1 LAAAAKVGS
10 GEASTKSPEK
20 GVLSPEK
27 GGMVPAAKRWIPK
40 QEVIQR
46 LRDIF
51 EPITIFGETDEERIV
66 RLRKAE
72 LTRPDEE
79 EMGQKNFLAEQK
91 KKEQQKKAQGDSS
104 DEETLTPEEKRA
116 KKMARLEVLKRAE
129 ENAKDKSETVR
140 TWIKR
145 MLKEWEIDIGD
156 LPEEHLRTVKG
167 RMEVCPPAHPPRQRG
182 DACRRPVR
190 GQRPRRRPWLARF
203 CGAC

>member
-1 LAAAAKVGS
+1 MGS

-51 EPITIFGETDEERIV
+51 EPITIFGETDEERIE

-129 ENAKDKSETVR
+129 ENAKVKARNKS
-140 TWIKR
+140 
-145 MLKEWEIDIGD
+145 MLRPQEAVKLGWCSSVAMHNHLGRLLDNNA
-156 LPEEHLRTVKG
+156 LVEEELCVS
-167 RMEVCPPAHPPRQRG
+167 PPAPKSSAPK
-182 DACRRPVR
+182 V
-190 GQRPRRRPWLARF
+190 
-203 CGAC
+203 